1 MESISQIRQMMAEQ
15 KINDAESLIEVQ
27 LTLSNNDRKEYLEL
41 YYEIFSI
48 KHKKFPAELLY
59 ELARLKLNEGQTEWV
74 INNLQE
80 SSEKAFKL
88 TKLKIE
94 IEAFERLGQFHELY
108 RKISEFLIIHFEKK
122 TPLIDEKILNYQKRY
137 FRNDFGLKL
146 TILSLSIL
154 KEDDESTEVI
164 TKDLIL
170 LTFEVQ
176 NPRDVEGKLDSIIE
190 ILKTGKKKSFLDI
203 YQALCQMIIKNK
215 IERIDYKKLIEF
227 IIYFEDFKFQVI
239 TLSLLD
245 KFDLVS
251 EAQSY
256 SKVVKNNPSYN
267 FVYLD
272 KFFYH
277 LKKYFYKT
285 KNETKE
291 DTSVNEAIDL
301 NLEIVEKKQWILE
314 NVDFRDESYVKE
326 VRQILKFSTFS
337 FQQHYD
343 LAISFIQIE
352 MPLVALVII
361 EKVLEENLEQE
372 LKLKVLYLKSNCL
385 FELKDFRKVVD
396 VCHDAISL
404 SRDDK
409 EAMSFL
415 YNQAEALAQL
425 GELKEAK
432 KNLLRIISIDETY
445 RMTKDRLRTLDEY

>member
-1 MESISQIRQMMAEQ
+1 
-15 KINDAESLIEVQ
+15 L
-27 LTLSNNDRKEYLEL
+27 
-41 YYEIFSI
+41 
-48 KHKKFPAELLY
+48 H
-59 ELARLKLNEGQTEWV
+59 
-74 INNLQE
+74 
-80 SSEKAFKL
+80 
-88 TKLKIE
+88 
-94 IEAFERLGQFHELY
+94 
-108 RKISEFLIIHFEKK
+108 
-122 TPLIDEKILNYQKRY
+122 
-137 FRNDFGLKL
+137 
-146 TILSLSIL
+146 
-154 KEDDESTEVI
+154 
-164 TKDLIL
+164 
-170 LTFEVQ
+170 
-176 NPRDVEGKLDSIIE
+176 
-190 ILKTGKKKSFLDI
+190 
-203 YQALCQMIIKNK
+203 
-215 IERIDYKKLIEF
+215 
-227 IIYFEDFKFQVI
+227 
-239 TLSLLD
+239 
-245 KFDLVS
+245 
-251 EAQSY
+251 
-256 SKVVKNNPSYN
+256 
-267 FVYLD
+267 